1 MDGGSGDSGEGSG
14 SRSPRNVASTSSRA
28 ARFNVAVQLPRESP
42 VYSVGRFQLVVSCQC
57 DEQIALQQSCSGDIQ
72 GGGQE
77 RSVQLGMKVLRA
89 KSLSL
94 EAI

>member
-1 MDGGSGDSGEGSG
+1 MDGGLGIRGRGGG

-28 ARFNVAVQLPRESP
+28 ARYNVAVQLPRESP
-42 VYSVGRFQLVVSCQC
+42 VYSVGRFQLVVSCQW
-57 DEQIALQQSCSGDIQ
+57 DEQSCSGDIR

-77 RSVQLGMKVLRA
+77 RSVQLGMNVLRA